1 MTRFPGALSAV
12 ALPSGE
18 WAVVFPGSHIQSHLG
33 PIEPPRGHSGPF
45 DVLYLD
51 ITNAGGFK
59 IAGQAQQEPN
69 SPDRGT
75 WMWENGQWRQVSTE
89 APGTY
94 PVMFDTNGQLH
105 IATPE
110 QNGSQGWRY
119 VDANGALI
127 TGDDT
132 LNSQRRIGVALGLAD
147 IWEYS
152 DLGGVVIGQGETG
165 CDVIAGGA
173 RRRLEDGDT
182 HFIRVRHADGK
193 WAVAMSKLAQDEACI
208 GWFTLEE
215 LAALPLVNQPTPPVH
230 VDPVTPHVTPLT
242 PEQPEPV
249 HMPQIPN
256 QSATVARVRAKYP
269 TPLGDS
275 HAACLLEL
283 AREIGQGAG
292 LLRKDSGTNILLPD
306 GTRVAQ
312 DIIVFPDGDGFDCL
326 GSGETTADPQWGGPV
341 EGSPFPSSRYYKV
354 SAPQPDPGPVTFP
367 HTALLQRFAAAFPLP
382 QSPGGGGVHE
392 DKCRAWCLQFAQ
404 QVRFSTGDASCGVKR
419 AGGPQSKDTI
429 AQDVGNGRLMV
440 FEIMSG
446 AESGSPVLNPQPRGQ
461 ATTGQTFIPV
471 DAVKHLPD
479 AALIPE
485 PPSNDREL
493 LLQLIAKVDRIAA
506 HLGITN

>member
-33 PIEPPRGHSGPF
+33 PIEPPRGQSGPF

-69 SPDRGT
+69 SPNRGT
-75 WMWENGQWRQVSTE
+75 WMWENGQWRHVSTE

-94 PVMFDTNGQLH
+94 PVMFDAHGELH

-119 VDANGALI
+119 VDANGSLI

-132 LNSQRRIGVALGLAD
+132 LNSQRRIGLALGLSD

-152 DLGGVVIGQGETG
+152 ELGGVVIGQGETG

-193 WAVAMSKLAQDEACI
+193 WAVAMTKLAQGEACI
-208 GWFTLEE
+208 GWFTLDQ
-215 LAALPLVNQPTPPVH
+215 LAALPLVTQPTAPIHVDPGTPPVTP
-230 VDPVTPHVTPLT
+230 PVTPQ
-242 PEQPEPV
+242 QPEPV
-249 HMPQIPN
+249 HMPQIPD
-256 QSATVARVRAKYP
+256 QSATVARVRGKYP

-283 AREIGQGAG
+283 ARTIGQGAG
-292 LLRKDSGTNILLPD
+292 LLKKDAGTNILLPD

-312 DIIVFPDGDGFDCL
+312 DIIVFPNGDGYDCL
-326 GSGETTADPQWGGPV
+326 GSGETAATPQWGGPV

-354 SAPQPDPGPVTFP
+354 GDPMPDPGPVTFP
-367 HTALLQRFAAAFPLP
+367 HAALLQRFAAAFPLP
-382 QSPGGGGVHE
+382 RGAGDAYE
-392 DKCRAWCLQFAQ
+392 DKCRAWCLQFAE
-404 QVRFSTGDASCGVKR
+404 QVRFATGDASWGVKR
-419 AGGPQSKDTI
+419 AAGPQSKDTI

-440 FEIMSG
+440 FEILSG
-446 AESGSPVLNPQPRGQ
+446 ADSGSPVINAQPRGQ

-471 DAVKHLPD
+471 NAANHLPPD
-479 AALIPE
+479 ETLIPQ
-485 PPSNDREL
+485 PGSDREL

-506 HLGITN
+506 HFGIR

>member
-33 PIEPPRGHSGPF
+33 PIEPPRGQSGTF

-75 WMWENGQWRQVSTE
+75 WMWENGQWRHVSTE

-94 PVMFDTNGQLH
+94 PVMFDAQGELH

-119 VDANGALI
+119 VDANGSLI

-132 LNSQRRIGVALGLAD
+132 LNSQRRIGVALGLSD

-193 WAVAMSKLAQDEACI
+193 WAVGLTKLAQGEACI
-208 GWFTLEE
+208 GWFTLEQ
-215 LAALPLVNQPTPPVH
+215 LAALPLVAPAVPPVH
-230 VDPVTPHVTPLT
+230 VDPIIPPVTPPVTPH
-242 PEQPEPV
+242 QPEPV
-249 HMPQIPN
+249 HMPDIPN

-269 TPLGDS
+269 TPLGS
-275 HAACLLEL
+275 QHAACLLEL
-283 AREIGQGAG
+283 AREIGLGAG
-292 LLRKDSGTNILLPD
+292 LLKKDGGTNILLPD

-312 DIIVFPDGDGFDCL
+312 DIIVFPNGDGYDCL
-326 GSGETTADPQWGGPV
+326 GSGET
-341 EGSPFPSSRYYKV
+341 
-354 SAPQPDPGPVTFP
+354 
-367 HTALLQRFAAAFPLP
+367 
-382 QSPGGGGVHE
+382 
-392 DKCRAWCLQFAQ
+392 
-404 QVRFSTGDASCGVKR
+404 
-419 AGGPQSKDTI
+419 
-429 AQDVGNGRLMV
+429 
-440 FEIMSG
+440 
-446 AESGSPVLNPQPRGQ
+446 
-461 ATTGQTFIPV
+461 
-471 DAVKHLPD
+471 
-479 AALIPE
+479 
-485 PPSNDREL
+485 
-493 LLQLIAKVDRIAA
+493 
-506 HLGITN
+506 